1 MKRFFIP
8 IIFLLLPYVI
18 LGQSYPSGGT
28 ISGTGN
34 IWSGTVT
41 IGGDISVTGEL
52 TVQSGTTVVFTN
64 ASAFITVSGTGSF
77 YAQGALN
84 DSILITADFNGNSIY
99 GETGETWKH
108 IVFDSGSIGEFSYCI
123 FEYASSPYNNVN
135 GYGGALLSNSLNIS
149 INNSTFRNNYGHW
162 GALFS

>member
-18 LGQSYPSGGT
+18 LGQSYLPGNNFGA
-28 ISGTGN
+28 GN

-64 ASAFITVSGTGSF
+64 ASAFITVSGT
-77 YAQGALN
+77 
-84 DSILITADFNGNSIY
+84 
-99 GETGETWKH
+99 
-108 IVFDSGSIGEFSYCI
+108 EFLCPRC
-123 FEYASSPYNNVN
+123 FK
-135 GYGGALLSNSLNIS
+135 
-149 INNSTFRNNYGHW
+149 
-162 GALFS
+162 